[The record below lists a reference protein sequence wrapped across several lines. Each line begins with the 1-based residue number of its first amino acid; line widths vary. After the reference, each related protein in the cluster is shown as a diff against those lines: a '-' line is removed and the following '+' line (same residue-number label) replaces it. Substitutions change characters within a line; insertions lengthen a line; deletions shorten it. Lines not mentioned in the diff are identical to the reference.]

1 MRNLIEF
8 LSKNSIIF
16 IFLFL
21 EVISFI
27 FLVKN
32 NNYQN
37 SKVLNSSNFLVGNL
51 YATVDNIN
59 DYFNLKEVNVE
70 LAEQN
75 AKLQSTN
82 IKSFTKIFGTTVE
95 INDTTYSQKYVFTS
109 AKVINNSTN
118 KRENYIT
125 LDKGGI
131 NGIKAGMGV
140 ISANGII
147 GTVKNV
153 SENFSSIMSVL
164 HEKNSV
170 SVKIKKSG
178 YIGALVWEL
187 GDYQTAK
194 LNDIPNHVQLNKGDT
209 IITSGYSLIYPE
221 GVVVGWVDD
230 FELPEGN
237 NFYNININFSVDY
250 KKLSHVFIVKSW
262 TKEEQQK
269 LEEETINND

>member
-51 YATVDNIN
+51 YSTVNNIN
-59 DYFNLKEVNVE
+59 DYFNLKEVNAE

-95 INDTTYSQKYVFTS
+95 INDTPYSQKYVFTS

-147 GTVKNV
+147 GTVKNLTV
-153 SENFSSIMSVL
+153 ADITPVEFIMQ
-164 HEKNSV
+164 
-170 SVKIKKSG
+170 KINYRRPG
-178 YIGALVWEL
+178 G
-187 GDYQTAK
+187 
-194 LNDIPNHVQLNKGDT
+194 
-209 IITSGYSLIYPE
+209 IY
-221 GVVVGWVDD
+221 
-230 FELPEGN
+230 LRR
-237 NFYNININFSVDY
+237 
-250 KKLSHVFIVKSW
+250 
-262 TKEEQQK
+262 
-269 LEEETINND
+269 